1 MKISR
6 IFVIVM
12 LIAFVVLLM
21 VEMKLPDRFVW
32 EPTFRHTDHNP
43 FGSMLVD
50 SLLSSSVKQGYDV
63 IEGDIYDVFNDRS
76 SQNKSII
83 LAGMPINEKV
93 LEMVKRGQNVLW
105 LGEDGMTEQMEKTFN
120 IQLISPII
128 SRYADLSTLTTA
140 DTLFLAWPNDNNYKK
155 RIYKLPDLMQYHIS
169 MLILDGSDAI
179 PLLESRRSDTYNG
192 IYAVKVRY
200 GKGQLTIVTL
210 PELFTNYYLLEPGG
224 AELLMRLVS
233 QLGDAPIVRCDNSAP
248 QQFLDE
254 EVESQSPLRF
264 LMKHKS
270 LRWALYLT
278 LIAVALSLFFT
289 ARRRQRIIP
298 EVKAPENQNVNMV
311 KHLGLM
317 YYRYHDNAS
326 LVREKYAILVKE
338 LRRKLLID
346 IASEMNDDENFMLLA
361 NRTSLNTDMIKN
373 CILRSREIVD
383 DENIELHDTEAQSL
397 IDEMNNILR
406 NL

>member
-155 RIYKLPDLMQYHIS
+155 RIYKLPDLMRYHIS
-169 MLILDGSDAI
+169 VLILDGSDAI

-200 GKGQLTIVTL
+200 GKGQLIIVTL

-278 LIAVALSLFFT
+278 LLAVALSLFFT

>member
-200 GKGQLTIVTL
+200 GKGQLIIVSL

-278 LIAVALSLFFT
+278 LLAVALSLFFT

-361 NRTSLNTDMIKN
+361 NRTSLNTDMLKN

>member
-200 GKGQLTIVTL
+200 GKGQLIIVSL

-278 LIAVALSLFFT
+278 LLAVALSLFFT

>member
-63 IEGDIYDVFNDRS
+63 IEGDIHNVFNDRS

-140 DTLFLAWPNDNNYKK
+140 DTLFLAWPNDDNYKK

-200 GKGQLTIVTL
+200 GKGQLIIVTL

-278 LIAVALSLFFT
+278 LLAVALSLFFT

-383 DENIELHDTEAQSL
+383 DENIELHDAEAQSL

>member
-83 LAGMPINEKV
+83 LAGMPINKKV

-140 DTLFLAWPNDNNYKK
+140 DTLFLAWPNDDNYKK

-169 MLILDGSDAI
+169 MLILDDSDAI

-200 GKGQLTIVTL
+200 GKGQLIIVTL

-278 LIAVALSLFFT
+278 LLAVALSLFFT

-383 DENIELHDTEAQSL
+383 DENIELHDAEAQSL

>member
-200 GKGQLTIVTL
+200 GKGQLIIVSL

-278 LIAVALSLFFT
+278 LLAVALSLFFT

-346 IASEMNDDENFMLLA
+346 IACEMNDDENFMLLA

>member
-83 LAGMPINEKV
+83 LAGMSINEKV

-128 SRYADLSTLTTA
+128 SRYADLSKLTTA

-200 GKGQLTIVTL
+200 GKGQLIIVTL

-278 LIAVALSLFFT
+278 LLAVALSLFFT

>member
-32 EPTFRHTDHNP
+32 KPTFRHTDHNP

-200 GKGQLTIVTL
+200 GKGQLIIVTL

-278 LIAVALSLFFT
+278 LLAVALSLFFT

>member
-200 GKGQLTIVTL
+200 GKGQLIIVTL

-278 LIAVALSLFFT
+278 LLAVALSLFFT

-361 NRTSLNTDMIKN
+361 NRTSLNTDIIKN

>member
-200 GKGQLTIVTL
+200 GKGQLIIVTL

-278 LIAVALSLFFT
+278 LLAVALSLFFT

>member
-1 MKISR
+1 
-6 IFVIVM
+6 
-12 LIAFVVLLM
+12 
-21 VEMKLPDRFVW
+21 
-32 EPTFRHTDHNP
+32 
-43 FGSMLVD
+43 
-50 SLLSSSVKQGYDV
+50 
-63 IEGDIYDVFNDRS
+63 
-76 SQNKSII
+76 
-83 LAGMPINEKV
+83 MPINEKV

-278 LIAVALSLFFT
+278 LLAVALSLFFT